1 MDREEKFRSFRKL
14 ERIGA
19 GGWLVLNV
27 IYLVIQGFLDM
38 PPESFFIVAVVY
50 WIGDLLFWTLITVL
64 SYLKKPYEENW
75 NGRRIGPEQVCF
87 FVIILLRALMAA
99 QYFTGVSY
107 LSQLTEWIFG
117 SH

>member
-27 IYLVIQGFLDM
+27 IYLVIQGFFNLS
-38 PPESFFIVAVVY
+38 PESFFIVAVVY
-50 WIGDLLFWTLITVL
+50 WSGDLFFWILITVL

-75 NGRRIGPEQVCF
+75 NGARIGAEQVCF
-87 FVIILLRALMAA
+87 FVIILLRAFMAV
-99 QYFTGVSY
+99 QHFTGVSY
-107 LSQLTEWIFG
+107 LSQLTAWIFG